1 MTLSTNRIAFQ
12 GEFGANSDMACR
24 DMFPDMEPLPCPTFE
39 DAFNAVENGE
49 ADLGMIPIEN
59 TLAGRVADIH
69 HLLPESRLHIIGE
82 YFMPI
87 RFQLMVI
94 PGVKKDE
101 IRTVHSHIHAL
112 GQCRKII
119 RSNGW
124 KPVVAGDTAGAARL
138 VSEKGDRSMAALAP
152 RLAAGLYGLD
162 IMAENVEDSENNIT
176 RFVILSRD
184 ENWAKRQSEGEAPD
198 ETIVTTFVFNVRNI
212 PAALYKAMGGFAT
225 NGINMTKLESYQL
238 GGRFV
243 ATQFYAD
250 IEGHPDDEPV
260 RHALDELRFFSK
272 VEFSAS
278 TRAMRCAASS
288 TRAEPAA
295 NLHFVHSTQSRISR
309 CAMAPPGGAE
319 SPRPQQPPASW
330 QPPPA

>member
-1 MTLSTNRIAFQ
+1 MTLSTNLIAFQ

-39 DAFNAVENGE
+39 DAFNAIESGE

-87 RFQLMVI
+87 RFQLMVM

-124 KPVVAGDTAGAARL
+124 KPVIAGDTAGAAKQ

-152 RLAAGLYGLD
+152 RLAADLYGLD
-162 IMAENVEDSENNIT
+162 ILAENVEDSENNVT
-176 RFVILSRD
+176 RFVVLSRD
-184 ENWAKRQSEGEAPD
+184 ENWAKRQSRDNSTD
-198 ETIVTTFVFNVRNI
+198 EIIVTTFVFNVRNI

-238 GGRFV
+238 GGKFV

-260 RHALDELRFFSK
+260 RHALDELRFFSEK
-272 VEFSAS
+272 V
-278 TRAMRCAASS
+278 RILGVYKGHAMRGKL
-288 TRAEPAA
+288 
-295 NLHFVHSTQSRISR
+295 NQS
-309 CAMAPPGGAE
+309 
-319 SPRPQQPPASW
+319 
-330 QPPPA
+330 